1 MFILTRVK
9 RACVCVHHFALPSYL
24 HCPQNTHRYTHIQ
37 SLMCPD
43 SAFIEPVSVH
53 KPTSWPVQPQDISMV
68 VFHSCLEAQAFH
80 CNIFGGRCES
90 VTTASCAHT
99 HRHKMMLVTTHNNV
113 THRKREQHH
122 NASTNNMLQLGSS
135 LISVSRCVLQGG
147 GLWRLSQLSLGS
159 LIQLLQLHINPN
171 LNPTSLTAAC
181 VLTSVSRRPR
191 SSEQRIR
198 SSAETSH
205 GH

>member
-9 RACVCVHHFALPSYL
+9 RVRVCTPLCFAIISSLSP
-24 HCPQNTHRYTHIQ
+24 NTHRYTHIQ

-68 VFHSCLEAQAFH
+68 VFHSCLEALAFH

-122 NASTNNMLQLGSS
+122 NASTNNML
-135 LISVSRCVLQGG
+135 
-147 GLWRLSQLSLGS
+147 
-159 LIQLLQLHINPN
+159 
-171 LNPTSLTAAC
+171 
-181 VLTSVSRRPR
+181 
-191 SSEQRIR
+191 
-198 SSAETSH
+198 
-205 GH
+205 